1 MSFLREMII
10 YLPEIQPK
18 SRGSKTGMMRI
29 NSYKSNVFLK
39 SNYHMFT
46 KNTTRGQGQ
55 QDWYDQD
62 KFI

>member
-1 MSFLREMII
+1 MIM
-10 YLPEIQPK
+10 YLPEIQPE
-18 SRGSKTGMMRI
+18 SSGSKTGMKKI

-39 SNYHMFT
+39 SNYHIFT
-46 KNTTRGQGQ
+46 KNTIRGQVQ